1 MRTLFAIFLLSLY
14 STITISDER
23 RGLHVGLEFGQDKI
37 DLDYSGVQRET
48 RLSRLGV
55 LWYEKLS
62 PSIVGGVELGYL
74 EFTQYSNPIPAG
86 QTGSGEYIGL
96 NLAFLLIETT
106 HFDLLTRLDYRY
118 NDARHSL
125 DDQKINW
132 DWHEGSIGIY
142 STFKFSNAIS
152 LTLGASA
159 LAIDGRESA
168 TGTIT
173 EAQPFKADEPF
184 SGHVGLDLGLD
195 HAGTIGI
202 EISTGS
208 LRGGRLSFQRIF

>member
-1 MRTLFAIFLLSLY
+1 MRTLFVLILLSFY
-14 STITISDER
+14 ATASMSDER

-37 DLDYSGVQRET
+37 DLDYSGMQRET

-62 PSIVGGVELGYL
+62 PAIIGGVELGYL

-96 NLAFLLIETT
+96 NLSFLFVETA

-125 DDQKINW
+125 DGQKLNW
-132 DWHEGSIGIY
+132 DWHEGRIGIY
-142 STFKFSNAIS
+142 SIFKFSPAFS
-152 LTLGASA
+152 LSLGASA
-159 LAIDGRESA
+159 IAIDGREAAS
-168 TGTIT
+168 GTIT

-184 SGHVGLDLGLD
+184 SGHLGLDLGLD

-202 EISTGS
+202 EIDTGS